1 MFLKAL
7 TLKGFKSFADP
18 TTLVFEPGVTVIV
31 GPNGSG
37 KSNVVDAVAWALGAQ
52 APTAVR
58 SAKMDDVIF
67 AGTASRPGL
76 GRAEVSLSIDNN
88 ARILPI
94 EFEEVTITRTLFRSG
109 DSTYAINGVPCRL
122 LDIQELLSDT
132 GVGRQQHVIVSQRQI
147 EAVLSARPEDRRAVI
162 EEAAGVLKYRRRKEK
177 SERRLAA
184 TEANLT
190 RLSDVVREIRRQLR
204 PLERQAEAARRHGG
218 LLAELSSLRRYLAG
232 QEIQQFRRRVG
243 QLTQDQAA
251 NRREMQ
257 QLSSRVEALDR
268 DLAAAEARLS
278 AADGQ
283 DIGEALMRFE
293 GLNERLRGL
302 DALLS
307 ERRLRLQ
314 RDRSAGVD
322 EDVVATLEAE
332 SNRLGRELDEVEA
345 ESAALAPD
353 AAEVADAEQQLEQ
366 LRLSFDEQW
375 GGQALPAS
383 GSDAPRLRGEMR
395 ALEASILRDQ
405 AEADRLGRSLG
416 DLESRRQES
425 VEALDRAWAEAAD
438 AETAHE
444 IRRQELAVAEQ
455 RCEKAR
461 EERERA
467 RADRAD
473 AGGDHK
479 AWEARREALS
489 LALDEARDR
498 SGAQRLAGIEGVV
511 GTLLEVVDIDRGW
524 EAAFEAAAGEAVA
537 AVVATD
543 TEVAMRAIATLEA
556 DSVGGAVLALGGSG
570 AHPSV
575 PALGAMGAPMPAP
588 AAGDPL
594 RPHVRSSM
602 AGVDRL
608 LDALVGRVGVVDTSE
623 QAAAAAVA
631 DPSAVVVTRRG
642 DRFSPW
648 GWRVG
653 VRHSGA
659 TKGLLE
665 EAERESARAAQRA
678 DAAEREQRL
687 ADGRLEQAVQDADGA
702 RQAAQAQAGAVSSA
716 RSRADAEGRRLR
728 DTEVEIAALGPR
740 RGELENKI
748 AEDRRRAGDLRQE
761 LPQHEAREAE
771 ELEHAESMSR
781 ARDDLSQRS
790 QAVSSRRSDLR
801 IKAAG
806 LEERRRLLAAQRG
819 DVERRLSRMAE
830 ARVEAASR
838 REALDMRLAV
848 VDELADWAAG
858 RLEAVGEKLEDLR
871 RRRAE
876 ESQAAAAAARQL
888 EDLRGQRAQAE
899 ARLGHCQER
908 DRSAEIELA
917 EAGIRLEASIDRC
930 RRELD
935 CEPGEA
941 ASAECPPLAP
951 GVAPV
956 DRIRALEQELRI
968 MGPVNPLALDE
979 YEALLERHDFTQGQ
993 IDDIRQSRR
1002 ELRKVIRKIDEEIV
1016 SVFSA
1021 AFADVERNFA
1031 GLFQTLFPGGEGRLR
1046 LTQPDALLDAGVEIE
1061 ARPSGKNIRR
1071 LSLLSGG
1078 ERSLTALAFLFAV
1091 FRSRPSPFYVMDEV
1105 EAALDDINLHRF
1117 LHLVDEFRADAQ
1129 LLIVSHQK
1137 RTMEAADC
1145 LYGVS
1150 MKPGG
1155 SSKVLSERVVVASAP
1170 KVLLEQS

>member
-7 TLKGFKSFADP
+7 TLKGFKSFADS
-18 TTLVFEPGVTVIV
+18 TTLAFEPGVTVIV

-52 APTAVR
+52 APTSVR

-76 GRAEVSLSIDNN
+76 GRAEVSLSIDN
-88 ARILPI
+88 ADRLLPI

-122 LDIQELLSDT
+122 LDIQELLSDS

-147 EAVLSARPEDRRAVI
+147 EGVLSAKPEDRRSVI

-218 LLAELSSLRRYLAG
+218 LLAELSGLRRYLAG
-232 QEIQQFRRRVG
+232 QEIDQFRRRVRH
-243 QLTQDQAA
+243 LTQDQAA
-251 NRREMQ
+251 NRGEMQ
-257 QLSSRVEALDR
+257 QLSTRAEALDR
-268 DLAAAEARLS
+268 DLAAAEAQLS

-283 DIGEALMRFE
+283 DIGDALMRFE
-293 GLNERLRGL
+293 ALNERLRGL
-302 DALLS
+302 EALLS

-314 RDRSAGVD
+314 RDRRAGVD

-332 SNRLGRELDEVEA
+332 SDRLAGELRAVEA
-345 ESAALAPD
+345 ESEALGPD
-353 AAEVADAEQQLEQ
+353 AAAVSDAEQELEQ
-366 LRLSFDEQW
+366 LRLSFDERW
-375 GGQALPAS
+375 GGQDAPS
-383 GSDAPRLRGEMR
+383 VGSDASRMRGEMR
-395 ALEASILRDQ
+395 ALEASIQRVQ
-405 AEADRLGRSLG
+405 AESDDMGRRLEE
-416 DLESRRQES
+416 LESSRLAL
-425 VEALDRAWAEAAD
+425 VEALDGCWAEAKEAEVAQQSHQQQLED
-438 AETAHE
+438 AEQSVGQART
-444 IRRQELAVAEQ
+444 
-455 RCEKAR
+455 AR
-461 EERERA
+461 EQARSALAEAVGERQ
-467 RADRAD
+467 
-473 AGGDHK
+473 
-479 AWEARREALS
+479 AWEARREALL

-524 EAAFEAAAGEAVA
+524 EAAFEAAAGDAVA

-543 TEVAMRAIATLEA
+543 TDVAMRAIATLEA
-556 DSVGGAVLALGGSG
+556 DNVSGAVLALGGSS
-570 AHPSV
+570 AKPTP
-575 PALGAMGAPMPAP
+575 PATGV
-588 AAGDPL
+588 PL
-594 RPHVRSSM
+594 RSHVRSSL
-602 AGVDRL
+602 AGMDEL
-608 LDALVGRVGVVDTSE
+608 LDALVGRVGVVDTPE
-623 QAAAAAVA
+623 QAAAAAIA
-631 DPSAVVVTRRG
+631 DPAAVFVTREG
-642 DRFSPW
+642 DRFSTS

-653 VRHSGA
+653 VRRSAA

-665 EAERESARAAQRA
+665 EAER
-678 DAAEREQRL
+678 AAEQVVVAEGAAEQE
-687 ADGRLEQAVQDADGA
+687 AVAAEGRLGEAEQAATRA
-702 RQAAQAQAGAVSSA
+702 RQAAHSQSESL
-716 RSRADAEGRRLR
+716 ADARNRAFAVERQLR
-728 DTEVEIAALGPR
+728 DAEVEIAALGPR
-740 RGELENKI
+740 RIELDARM
-748 AEDRRRAGDLRQE
+748 AEDQKRADELGRE
-761 LPQHEAREAE
+761 LPEFEAREVE
-771 ELEHAESMSR
+771 QREHADGMNR
-781 ARDDLSQRS
+781 ARDELSQKS
-790 QAVSSRRSDLR
+790 QAVSSLRSGFQVR
-801 IKAAG
+801 SAG
-806 LEERRRLLAAQRG
+806 LAERRRLLTAQR
-819 DVERRLSRMAE
+819 DDIEKRLSQMAE
-830 ARVEAASR
+830 ARAEVASR
-838 REALDMRLAV
+838 REAIDQRLAV
-848 VDELADWAAG
+848 VDELTDWAG
-858 RLEAVGEKLEDLR
+858 VRGQEVGSQLEELR

-876 ESQAAAAAARQL
+876 ESAAATAAARRL
-888 EDLRGQRAQAE
+888 EELRRQRAEAE
-899 ARLGHCQER
+899 AELGQCQER

-917 EAGIRLEASIDRC
+917 EAGIRLEAAVDRC

-935 CEPGEA
+935 CEPSEA
-941 ASAECPPLAP
+941 VAAECPPLEPGTAP
-951 GVAPV
+951 A

-968 MGPVNPLALDE
+968 MGPVNPLALE
-979 YEALLERHDFTQGQ
+979 EFEALSERYEFTQAQ

-1016 SVFSA
+1016 SVFSSA
-1021 AFADVERNFA
+1021 YADVERNFTD
-1031 GLFQTLFPGGEGRLR
+1031 LFQTLFPGGEGKLR
-1046 LTQPDALLDAGVEIE
+1046 LTQPDALLDTGVEIE

-1105 EAALDDINLHRF
+1105 EAALDDVNLHRF
-1117 LHLVDEFRADAQ
+1117 LQLIDEFRADAQ

-1155 SSKVLSERVVVASAP
+1155 SSKVLSEKVVVTSEP
-1170 KVLLEQS
+1170 KVLLQQS

>member
-52 APTAVR
+52 APTSVR

-67 AGTASRPGL
+67 AGTASRSGL
-76 GRAEVSLSIDNN
+76 GRAEVSLSIDNTS
-88 ARILPI
+88 RLLPI

-147 EAVLSARPEDRRAVI
+147 EGVLSARPEDRRAVV
-162 EEAAGVLKYRRRKEK
+162 EEAAGVLKFRRRKEK

-218 LLAELSSLRRYLAG
+218 LLSELSGLRLYLSG
-232 QEIQQFRRRVG
+232 QEIAQLRLRVRR
-243 QLTQDQAA
+243 LTQDQTS
-251 NRREMQ
+251 NRQEMQ
-257 QLSSRVEALDR
+257 QLSVQVEALNR
-268 DLAAAEARLS
+268 DLTVAEAQLS

-283 DIGEALMRFE
+283 DLSDALMRFE

-302 DALLS
+302 EALLS

-314 RDRSAGVD
+314 RDRSAGVA

-332 SNRLGRELDEVEA
+332 SDRLGRELGDVETA
-345 ESAALAPD
+345 VAALAPD
-353 AAEVADAEQQLEQ
+353 AAVVTDAEQQLEQ
-366 LRLSFDEQW
+366 LRLSFDERW
-375 GGQALPAS
+375 GAQSQPAS
-383 GSDAPRLRGEMR
+383 ASDAPRIRGEIR
-395 ALEASILRDQ
+395 ALEASIRRDQ
-405 AEADRLGRSLG
+405 AESGRLGRN
-416 DLESRRQES
+416 LEELETRRQALAQTLDRCW
-425 VEALDRAWAEAAD
+425 VEAQEVEAAQRAQRQEQAEAD
-438 AETAHE
+438 KTAEE
-444 IRRQELAVAEQ
+444 
-455 RCEKAR
+455 AR
-461 EERERA
+461 GAKERA
-467 RADRAD
+467 TAAL
-473 AGGDHK
+473 AGAIGDGQ
-479 AWEARREALS
+479 AWQARHEALS

-498 SGAQRLAGIEGVV
+498 SGAQRLAGLEGVV
-511 GTLLEVVDIDRGW
+511 GTLLEVVEIDRGW

-543 TEVAMRAIATLEA
+543 TETAVRAIATLEA
-556 DSVGGAVLALGGSG
+556 ESVSGAVLALGGSSNV
-570 AHPSV
+570 PS
-575 PALGAMGAPMPAP
+575 APT
-588 AAGDPL
+588 AGVPL
-594 RPHVRSSM
+594 RPHVRSSL
-602 AGVDRL
+602 AGMEQL
-608 LDALVGRVGVVDTSE
+608 LDVLIGGVGVVDSSE
-623 QAAAAAVA
+623 AAAAAAVA
-631 DPSAVVVTRRG
+631 DPCAVMVTRRG
-642 DRFSPW
+642 DRFSSS

-653 VRHSGA
+653 VRRSGA
-659 TKGLLE
+659 TMGLLE
-665 EAERESARAAQRA
+665 EAGQESDRAAGRVN
-678 DAAEREQRL
+678 AAEQDLGL
-687 ADGRLEQAVQDADGA
+687 ADSRLRQAEQDVARA
-702 RQAAQAQAGAVSSA
+702 RQAAQTQSEALVEAQD
-716 RSRADAEGRRLR
+716 RATAAERELR

-740 RGELENKI
+740 RSELAERV
-748 AEDRRRAGDLRQE
+748 AEDGRRGDELRRD
-761 LPQHEAREAE
+761 LPRHEARDIEQRQ
-771 ELEHAESMSR
+771 HAEGMSR
-781 ARDDLSQRS
+781 ARDELSQKS
-790 QAVSSRRSDLR
+790 QALSSLRSDL
-801 IKAAG
+801 KVQAAG
-806 LEERRRLLAAQRG
+806 LQERRRLLAGQQT
-819 DVERRLSRMAE
+819 DIDQRLSQMTE
-830 ARVEAASR
+830 ARVQAATR
-838 REALDMRLAV
+838 RQAIDMRLAI
-848 VDELADWAAG
+848 VDELAALVAQRAQD
-858 RLEAVGEKLEDLR
+858 VG
-871 RRRAE
+871 
-876 ESQAAAAAARQL
+876 RQL
-888 EDLRGQRAQAE
+888 EDLRHRRARESEAASAAVRQLEDLRSQRAEAE
-899 ARLGHCQER
+899 AKLGQCREQ

-917 EAGIRLEASIDRC
+917 EASIRLEAAVDQC
-930 RRELD
+930 RRDLD

-941 ASAECPPLAP
+941 VAAECPPLEP

-968 MGPVNPLALDE
+968 MGPVNPLALEE
-979 YEALLERHDFTQGQ
+979 YGALSERYEFTQSQ

-1021 AFADVERNFA
+1021 AYADVERNFA
-1031 GLFQTLFPGGEGRLR
+1031 SLFQTLFPGGEGKLR
-1046 LTQPDALLDAGVEIE
+1046 LTQPDALLDTGVEIE

-1105 EAALDDINLHRF
+1105 EAALDDVNLHRF
-1117 LHLVDEFRADAQ
+1117 LQLVDEFRADAQ

-1150 MKPGG
+1150 MRPGG
-1155 SSKVLSERVVVASAP
+1155 SSKVLSEKVVVASKP
-1170 KVLLEQS
+1170 KVLLGQS